1 MSETAGNPSCTSIG
15 VLNLYLCREAIA
27 KVRLAQSSLPSGLI
41 ESRARRSALT
51 QILPRLA
58 AVLAIFLSLGSS
70 RAAAQSVALSR
81 NHPVDVAQLAE
92 TRRAAPYRELDLKIV
107 MALRNEAALDKLLA
121 DQQDPASPQYHHWLT
136 PAEFSA
142 RFDPDPKDLAAIAR
156 WLTAEGFTV
165 TSSSVADRFVGFAG
179 PVAAAE
185 RVFGVTIV
193 ATADDLA
200 YGNLDDPVVPARL
213 AKLITHVDGLDNLR
227 HYLPL
232 IREDRSRRKLR
243 LVKRAQP
250 LTSASFVEGSV
261 SGKPFSNLQSDYVVD
276 GFPPAFAPNDAYTF
290 YDEGPVLSANI
301 NGKGSDC
308 IALIEDSD
316 YAIDAVNI
324 FDDTFLP
331 NAPPLDI
338 SDAFDTSDP
347 GRNGDEG
354 EALLDIQ
361 WSHAVAPGAALR
373 VYIGD
378 DNDYIF
384 DPITDGIKKAVKE
397 NKCSAISIS
406 FAACGAPASFY
417 TGIQEPIYKQAA
429 SQGQSIFVSAGDD
442 GAAGLVV
449 DRLGQVCVPG
459 ESRNVNEMSANPYAT
474 SVGGTQFN
482 PEYDSSGND
491 VGFVPEGVWD
501 EPASVEGAG
510 GGGLSAVFSKPAYQR
525 KVTPADD
532 KRDVP
537 DVAMMASPDQ
547 PGVFVG
553 DDPSDPGSLCP
564 PDTACIE
571 CCIGGT
577 SLAAPMWAGISRL
590 IAQSAGDRL
599 GNINPRIY
607 QLGPLENT
615 SPVGL
620 RDVTIGSN
628 DFNKVIGFVA
638 GPLYDRASGWGTAD
652 IAQLVSAFP
661 SPALSLSASSIKF
674 PAVGID
680 TGSSKRTFKITNSG
694 EGVLTGSLD
703 LSKLQ
708 APFAT
713 ADGASTSFSLARNKS
728 IAVSLLFTP
737 TSAGESNGSIIVDT
751 TNATGNSS
759 SVVTVSGTGA
769 PGLLSVASALKFG
782 TVRVN
787 GSKKMTLSIRNTGAG
802 VLHVTLD
809 TSGLAAPFSSTIA
822 SGEYA
827 VSPGRGL
834 ADKVMFAPTSAQAM
848 PFTGQ
853 IAISSDDP
861 KRPSANVNVSG
872 SAK

>member
-1 MSETAGNPSCTSIG
+1 MKA
-15 VLNLYLCREAIA
+15 
-27 KVRLAQSSLPSGLI
+27 
-41 ESRARRSALT
+41 RARRSALA
-51 QILPRLA
+51 QILPCLA
-58 AVLAIFLSLGSS
+58 AFLAIFFSLGSS
-70 RAAAQSVALSR
+70 RAAAQSIAQCVALLR
-81 NHPVDVAQLAE
+81 NHPVDVAQLAD

-107 MALRNEAALDKLLA
+107 MALRNEAGLDKLLA

-136 PAEFSA
+136 PAEFAA
-142 RFDPDPKDLAAIAR
+142 RFDPDPKDLAAIAQ
-156 WLTAEGFTV
+156 WLTAAGFTV

-179 PVAAAE
+179 SVAAAE

-193 ATADDLA
+193 STADDLA
-200 YGNLDDPVVPARL
+200 YGNLDDPVVPTRFAGVI
-213 AKLITHVDGLDNLR
+213 AHIEGLDNLR

-232 IREDRSRRKLR
+232 IRVDRSRRKLR

-261 SGKPFSNLQSDYVVD
+261 SRKRSSDLQPDYATD
-276 GFPPAFAPNDAYTF
+276 GFTPAFAPSDMYTF
-290 YDEGPVLSANI
+290 YDENPVLNANI
-301 NGKGSDC
+301 NGQGPDC

-338 SDAFDTSDP
+338 SRAYPTSDP
-347 GRNGDEG
+347 GRNGDQS

-361 WSHAVAPGAALR
+361 WSHAIAPGAALR

-378 DNDYIF
+378 DNHYIL

-397 NKCSAISIS
+397 NKCSAISVS
-406 FAACGAPASFY
+406 FASCGVTASFL
-417 TGIQEPIYKQAA
+417 TGTQEPIYKQAA

-449 DRLGQVCVPG
+449 DRSGQECVPG
-459 ESRNVNEMSANPYAT
+459 ESRNVNEMSADPFAT

-491 VGFVPEGVWD
+491 IGFVPEAAWD
-501 EPASVEGAG
+501 EPATIQGAT

-525 KVTPADD
+525 GVTPPDE

-547 PGVFVG
+547 PGAFIG
-553 DDPSDPGSLCP
+553 DDPSDPGSACP
-564 PDTACIE
+564 PGTACIE
-571 CCIGGT
+571 CCVGGT
-577 SLAAPMWAGISRL
+577 SMGAPIWAGISRL
-590 IAQSAGDRL
+590 IAETAGNRL
-599 GNINPRIY
+599 GNINPRLY

-620 RDVTIGSN
+620 RDVTAGSN
-628 DFNKVIGFVA
+628 DFNQVIGFVA
-638 GPLYDRASGWGTAD
+638 IPLYDRASGWGTAD

-661 SPALSLSASSIKF
+661 SPTLSLSSSSIKF

-680 TGSSKRTFKITNSG
+680 TGSAKRTFKITNSG
-694 EGVLTGSLD
+694 DGTLTVSLD
-703 LSKLQ
+703 LSNLQ

-713 ADGASTSFSLARNKS
+713 AGGTSTSFSVARNKS

-737 TSAGESNGSIIVDT
+737 TSAGDSHGSITIDAS
-751 TNATGNSS
+751 NPAGNSS

-782 TVRVN
+782 TVKVD
-787 GSKKMTLSIRNTGAG
+787 GSKTMTLSIRNTGVG
-802 VLHVTLD
+802 VLHLTLD
-809 TSGLAAPFSSTIA
+809 TSGLAAPFSSTLA
-822 SGEYA
+822 SGQYA
-827 VSPGRGL
+827 VSPGKGL
-834 ADKVMFAPTSAQAM
+834 AAKVVFAPTSVQAA

-853 IAISSDDP
+853 IVISSDDP
-861 KRPSANVNVSG
+861 KRLSANVTVSGSG